1 MRILIVDEIGSYT
14 DELVKFFRDKGHFV
28 TPIESAD
35 EDSPLQILRTRR
47 NEKVDILIFHT
58 GRMPQ
63 AQSLTFC
70 SFARQL
76 WPEIFIRVDESEVFT
91 NRLPISLAHIQNLV
105 NWKKYLKVL
114 LVKALG
120 DKIKQS
126 LF

>member
-76 WPEIFIRVDESEVFT
+76 WPEIFIRVDGIGSIYKSVADIVGPHPESSELEEILESVASKSAG
-91 NRLPISLAHIQNLV
+91 R
-105 NWKKYLKVL
+105 
-114 LVKALG
+114 
-120 DKIKQS
+120 
-126 LF
+126 